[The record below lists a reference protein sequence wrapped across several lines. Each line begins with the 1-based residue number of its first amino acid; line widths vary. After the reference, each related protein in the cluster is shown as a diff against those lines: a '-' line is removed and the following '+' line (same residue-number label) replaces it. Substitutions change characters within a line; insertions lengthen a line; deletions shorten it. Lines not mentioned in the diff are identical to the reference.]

1 MSASACWRPCSRR
14 CHDEAFQKPL
24 LQDLLQKPPLLL
36 RMLPV
41 LDATIPPT
49 VSELQ
54 PAGVLLLPCEVVL
67 DLLLALPVVVVH
79 IAAYPTIC
87 LRFLHFLALESLPDA
102 CRTHVVGDVR
112 SSPE

>member
-1 MSASACWRPCSRR
+1 MSASACWKPCCSRR
-14 CHDEAFQKPL
+14 CHDEALQNPL
-24 LQDLLQKPPLLL
+24 LQDLLQKPPLL

-41 LDATIPPT
+41 LDATVPPP

-54 PAGVLLLPCEVVL
+54 PAGVLLLPCAVVL

-79 IAAYPTIC
+79 IAEYPAIC
-87 LRFLHFLALESLPDA
+87 LRLLHFLALESLPDA